1 MVVKMLDKLK
11 ITKKT
16 KYRTT
21 YQKGNK
27 IIDVDKERDEYIGQ
41 GKSRQKIKG
50 KWFILSNKGQHKGFK
65 TKAEA
70 VNYVKRILK

>member
-1 MVVKMLDKLK
+1 MTDKLK

-50 KWFILSNKGQHKGFK
+50 KWFILSNKGQHKRFK

-70 VNYVKRILK
+70 VNYVRRILK